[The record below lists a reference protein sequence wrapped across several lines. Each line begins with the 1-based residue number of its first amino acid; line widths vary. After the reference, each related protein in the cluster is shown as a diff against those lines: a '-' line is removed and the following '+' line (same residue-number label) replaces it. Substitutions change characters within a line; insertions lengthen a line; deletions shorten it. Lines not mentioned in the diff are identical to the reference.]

1 MEGTI
6 KKMAELL
13 KSGASMLSEVCP
25 NCRVPLFKMGR
36 EVFCPSCGKRVIL
49 VKRGEDESKYLL
61 LSTLTAL
68 RRTLDTK
75 VRELNEMIAVERDI
89 DLLGREV
96 EVLNRILHALELIS
110 RLTG

>member
-1 MEGTI
+1 MEGTVRR
-6 KKMAELL
+6 MAELL

-25 NCRVPLFKMGR
+25 ECKVPLFRMGR

-61 LSTLTAL
+61 LSTLVSV
-68 RRTLDTK
+68 RRTLDMK
-75 VRELNEMIAVERDI
+75 VRELNDMIAVEKDL
-89 DLLGREV
+89 DLLEREV